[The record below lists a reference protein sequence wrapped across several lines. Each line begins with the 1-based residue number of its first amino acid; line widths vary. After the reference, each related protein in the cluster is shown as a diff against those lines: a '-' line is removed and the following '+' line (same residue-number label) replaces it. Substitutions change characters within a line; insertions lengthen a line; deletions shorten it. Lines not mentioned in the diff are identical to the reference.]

1 MGGVVANQ
9 VADSLV
15 VIRDSVEETEQV
27 VNELTHASNILNQ
40 HAQLMDEMVRSYKLL
55 RHQH

>member
-27 VNELTHASNILNQ
+27 VNELTQASNILNQ
-40 HAQLMDEMVRSYKLL
+40 HAQLMDEMVRSYKLPSC
-55 RHQH
+55 HH